1 MGVLRFFRRLN
12 CFGFSQRKVKSRRKM
27 ENELCIMQEAI
38 RIIEEDI
45 QNTRITVEECK
56 QRQRAAE
63 EKEEMTRN
71 TRSHLMAQVQLTE
84 SRLGR
89 ALEKRQMLMSEIIEC
104 GIRKMALEEK
114 LQAMER
120 KTNFFWN
127 DVQSGDPKESAK
139 KWRENLRRVRSQNDM
154 NKAVP
159 QPPLFPIRDFDD
171 NELKVWADWASQ
183 ELSFD
188 NIIPETENWEES
200 AAITETFL

>member
-1 MGVLRFFRRLN
+1 
-12 CFGFSQRKVKSRRKM
+12 
-27 ENELCIMQEAI
+27 
-38 RIIEEDI
+38 
-45 QNTRITVEECK
+45 
-56 QRQRAAE
+56 
-63 EKEEMTRN
+63 
-71 TRSHLMAQVQLTE
+71 
-84 SRLGR
+84 
-89 ALEKRQMLMSEIIEC
+89 
-104 GIRKMALEEK
+104 MALEEK